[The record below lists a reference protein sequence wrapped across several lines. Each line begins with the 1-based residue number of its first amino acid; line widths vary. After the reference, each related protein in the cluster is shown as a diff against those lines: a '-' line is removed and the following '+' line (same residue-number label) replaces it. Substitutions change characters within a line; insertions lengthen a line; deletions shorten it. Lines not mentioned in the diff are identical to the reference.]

1 MIMNTNLSF
10 FEDFFDRLKESFIFE
25 IPFGKI
31 FRFIYGLVYFIAG
44 LNQFFGIF
52 KIAHP
57 EHTNL
62 FWLGLESS
70 GFILPSIA
78 LIQIYCGYSFIRGF
92 GLRVSP
98 FLLLPINFGI
108 VMYHVCLDS
117 TTLWAPIILLI
128 INFYHLRKFG
138 FLNIN
143 SWVN

>member
-1 MIMNTNLSF
+1 MEKNLSSL
-10 FEDFFDRLKESFIFE
+10 EESFDRIRESFISE

-31 FRFIYGLVYFIAG
+31 FRFIYGIIYFIAG
-44 LNQFFGIF
+44 LNQLLGLF

-57 EHTNL
+57 EHTRL
-62 FWLGLESS
+62 FWEGVEHS

-78 LIQIYCGYSFIRGF
+78 IIQIYCGLSFIRGF

-117 TTLWAPIILLI
+117 TTLWIPIFLLI
-128 INFYHLRKFG
+128 VNLYHLNKYG

-143 SWVN
+143 SWIN